1 MPAPDNL
8 TVQTPGE
15 PITQPTT
22 QQQTSASTEQQP
34 EPEYIGKHNGGGRYR
49 IFRTPAGAEHGDWFS
64 DFVATGEGAKDA
76 AQAEADRLNAGGEP
90 FFKPEETQQA
100 AAQTAA
106 AQPTTQQQAA
116 QPGRAV
122 LTDEGWLVNELPAS
136 KE

>member
-22 QQQTSASTEQQP
+22 EQQTPTSTEVK
-34 EPEYIGKHNGGGRYR
+34 EPEYTAKHNGGGRWR
-49 IFRTPAGAEHGDWFS
+49 IYSTSQDDWYS
-64 DFVATGEGAKDA
+64 DFVVAGEGAKDL

-90 FFKPEETQQA
+90 FTKPADPEPEVVAQA
-100 AAQTAA
+100 STT
-106 AQPTTQQQAA
+106 QPTTEQVA
-116 QPGRAV
+116 PGRAV
-122 LTDEGWLVNELPAS
+122 LTSEGWLVGELPANYS